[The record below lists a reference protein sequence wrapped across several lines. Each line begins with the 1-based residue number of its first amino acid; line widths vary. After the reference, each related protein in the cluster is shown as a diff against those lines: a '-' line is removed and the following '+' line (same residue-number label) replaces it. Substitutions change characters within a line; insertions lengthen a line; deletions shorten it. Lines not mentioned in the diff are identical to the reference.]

1 MLSRESSELGR
12 DHPVELCS
20 FLQQCP
26 AALED
31 STKLQSDLLRKDF
44 EKLLKT
50 TAQRELRLQLGEKM
64 KARGGEADG
73 WVEKGGAFNQG

>member
-1 MLSRESSELGR
+1 MLSSESSELGG

-20 FLQQCP
+20 FLQRCQ

-31 STKLQSDLLRKDF
+31 STELESDLLRKDF

-50 TAQRELRLQLGEKM
+50 TAQREHRLQLGEKM
-64 KARGGEADG
+64 KAMGGEADG

>member
-1 MLSRESSELGR
+1 MLSSESSELGG

-20 FLQQCP
+20 FLQQCQ

-31 STKLQSDLLRKDF
+31 STDLESDLLRKDL

-50 TAQRELRLQLGEKM
+50 TAQREHGL
-64 KARGGEADG
+64 
-73 WVEKGGAFNQG
+73 